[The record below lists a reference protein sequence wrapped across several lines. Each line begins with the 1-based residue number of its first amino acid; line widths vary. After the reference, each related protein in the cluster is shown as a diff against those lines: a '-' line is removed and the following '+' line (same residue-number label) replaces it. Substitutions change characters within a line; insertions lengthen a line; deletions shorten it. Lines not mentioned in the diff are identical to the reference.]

1 MKNVVTFVH
10 NNKKTQENSSSVSA
24 EFTPGH
30 NGAGEGA
37 SAGEKTRWEVDDD
50 ATVEVV
56 EDGSG
61 REEREGLPRLELDE
75 WKKID

>member
-1 MKNVVTFVH
+1 MWVLCVQGQ
-10 NNKKTQENSSSVSA
+10 KTQENSGSVSA
-24 EFTPGH
+24 EFTPRH

-37 SAGEKTRWEVDDD
+37 SAGEKTRWEVDD

-56 EDGSG
+56 EGGRG